1 MVAIRR
7 YMVSNCCGS
16 RVMVAS
22 FPNRYARMP
31 RIVLCSV
38 NNLQSEVG
46 SCPAMIQKSYS
57 GDSDSIG
64 ISPRQPTSGRPTDRF
79 GELLSRLRGVW
90 TLLAYSPLGSDWCH
104 GSDS

>member
-16 RVMVAS
+16 RAIVAS

-46 SCPAMIQKSYS
+46 VWPAMIQKSYTYR
-57 GDSDSIG
+57 GD
-64 ISPRQPTSGRPTDRF
+64 PVVVRAKQLTSGLPIDRF
-79 GELLSRLRGVW
+79 GELLLHLRGEGTQLAHW
-90 TLLAYSPLGSDWCH
+90 LLASD
-104 GSDS
+104 